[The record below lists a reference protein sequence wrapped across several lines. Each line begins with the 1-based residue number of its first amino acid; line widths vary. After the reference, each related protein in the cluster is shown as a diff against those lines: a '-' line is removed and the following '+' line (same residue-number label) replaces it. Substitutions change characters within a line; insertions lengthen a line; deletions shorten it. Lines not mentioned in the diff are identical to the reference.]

1 MNQIIISLGLLL
13 GISTV
18 SCSQNNYSNYNGK
31 KWEQL
36 EGSGNLI
43 KLNPAIGAFSVIE
56 VNNANVKIKIETGTS
71 EYSMNIS
78 IDDNL
83 KDFFKWK
90 QDSSILKLSFDF
102 SSGKYPRWLSKNNTV
117 ITIKAGNIEKL
128 VNKGNSNI
136 AVDLQNQPSFIF
148 SSTGNPDI
156 QFTGKIAEL
165 NLQSTGNADIEAGNL
180 AADKI
185 ILSSNGNADIEV
197 STKELVEKEIKG
209 NNDIT
214 NLYYASKKER
224 EQNDD
229 DLNED
234 IREMIRFKLMNNSAI
249 MEKITLISYRPD
261 RKGNGTSVFTLIPLG
276 IKNLKFPAGTKIYL
290 ATGQQVNTVMGGGKI
305 SNEEPFLIVKAGDA
319 GKVFQI
325 K

>member
-1 MNQIIISLGLLL
+1 MKQIFFVLLL

-18 SCSQNNYSNYNGK
+18 SCSQTSYSNYNGQ
-31 KWEQL
+31 KWEEL
-36 EGSGNLI
+36 EGSGKLI
-43 KLNPAIGAFSVIE
+43 KLNPVMDPFTVIE
-56 VNNANVKIKIETGTS
+56 ANNVNVKIKIETGTS

-90 QDSSILKLSFDF
+90 QEGSILKLSFDF
-102 SSGKYPRWLSKNNTV
+102 SGGEYPRWLSKNNTV

-136 AVDLQNQPSFIF
+136 AVDLQNQSSFIF

-165 NLQSTGNADIEAGNL
+165 NLQSTGNADIEAGKL
-180 AADKI
+180 SADKI
-185 ILSSNGNADIEV
+185 VLSSNGNADIELN
-197 STKELVEKEIKG
+197 TKELVEKEIKG

-224 EQNDD
+224 EQSYDDWNDD
-229 DLNED
+229 NK
-234 IREMIRFKLMNNSAI
+234 EMISFKIKNNSALL
-249 MEKITLISYRPD
+249 EKVTLISYRPD
-261 RKGNGTSVFTLIPLG
+261 RTGNGTIVFTLIPLG
-276 IKNLKFPAGTKIYL
+276 TKNLKFPAGTKIYL
-290 ATGQQVNTVMGGGKI
+290 ATGEQVNTVMGGGRI
-305 SNEEPFLIVKAGDA
+305 SNEQPFLTVKAEDV